1 MPAINVRAAYQQ
13 DCRTF
18 HDNSPNRIL
27 HKANI
32 AYFTL
37 FYLLLLFF
45 FFQRRGDVGPSLV
58 LRTSLRE
65 TTSGLPRSGC
75 CCNTNSS
82 WSSSGIKSVFT
93 ELSILFEWFV
103 PPDNDRS
110 PLRGASICH
119 NWPWSQPFT
128 E

>member
-45 FFQRRGDVGPSLV
+45 FFKEGGMLARHLYLGP
-58 LRTSLRE
+58 R
-65 TTSGLPRSGC
+65 
-75 CCNTNSS
+75 
-82 WSSSGIKSVFT
+82 
-93 ELSILFEWFV
+93 
-103 PPDNDRS
+103 
-110 PLRGASICH
+110 
-119 NWPWSQPFT
+119 
-128 E
+128 